1 MVPLLIR
8 LKATEPVITDRRT
21 VGLPS
26 VGGPPQTFE
35 SEVPPRMPEQDLEA
49 EPGEGQ
55 LVPPGDDDGGHPV
68 AEQIHGSIRGTLRR
82 PVRAIET

>member
-26 VGGPPQTFE
+26 VGGPPQIFE
-35 SEVPPRMPEQDLEA
+35 SEVPPLKRQQPQVCEN
-49 EPGEGQ
+49 
-55 LVPPGDDDGGHPV
+55 
-68 AEQIHGSIRGTLRR
+68 LRQR
-82 PVRAIET
+82 IGRNVERLARLN